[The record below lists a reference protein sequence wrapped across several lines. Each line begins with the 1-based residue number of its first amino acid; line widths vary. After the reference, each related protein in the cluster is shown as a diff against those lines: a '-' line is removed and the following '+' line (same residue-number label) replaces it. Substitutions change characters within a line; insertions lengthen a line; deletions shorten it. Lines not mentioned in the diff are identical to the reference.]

1 MVKNRGARRK
11 RKEIQRW
18 LKLWDSEGQIGG
30 GRGWLPAAAAP
41 RREETI

>member
-1 MVKNRGARRK
+1 VVKNRGARRK

-18 LKLWDSEGQIGG
+18 LKLWDFGGQIGG

-41 RREETI
+41 WGEETI